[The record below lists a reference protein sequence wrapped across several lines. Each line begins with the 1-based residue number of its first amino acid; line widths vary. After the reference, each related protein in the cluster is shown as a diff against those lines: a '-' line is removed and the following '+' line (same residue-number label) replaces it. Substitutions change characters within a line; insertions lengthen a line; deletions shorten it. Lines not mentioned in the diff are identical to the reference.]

1 MNSGNLLEQV
11 LSALKTNHID
21 RAQSK
26 LGELLASGM
35 ALGDTW
41 LLVAKL
47 AQKMGEVELATQAL
61 HLYLASNQHT
71 AHKHLQAAG
80 LMAEMGHIKAALG
93 NIELLQSKGRYDVS
107 LQHFI
112 ASARMQLGELDL
124 ARKTFTELLK
134 HWPAAGQSWLSFSA
148 LTPFNQQEQALAF
161 IQQAGAAVQ
170 KSDNISRACYQY
182 ALGKAYFDCHEVD
195 LAWSAYQ
202 QGASLMASQQ
212 HYDVAHAHKVT
223 AAIIDSFKPESFKQ
237 LEASKLTT
245 PPPIFVL
252 GWPRTG
258 TTLVEHM
265 LCAHSKVLGGGEID
279 LLQKSTLAMGGLGC
293 SYAKRYQANFAAGH
307 LAWEHLA
314 KRYHY
319 LAAQRFGQQGCI
331 VDKTLNNSRY
341 LGLIAR
347 MFPSAPIIWLQRD
360 PMDAA
365 LSCFRTFFSGNQ
377 PWSWS
382 LSNIAQHFQQEDK
395 LFKHW
400 HSLIADRILVVPY
413 EQLVKEP
420 AHWQTK
426 ILGFCGLS
434 VEPSLSHFYQN
445 DRAVTTSS
453 TVQVRQQVHQNS
465 VAGSKAVAH
474 YMQEFSGSYQINH

>member
-11 LSALKTNHID
+11 LSALKTGHIE

-26 LGELLASGM
+26 LAELLASGM

-47 AQKMGEVELATQAL
+47 AQKMGELELAIQAL

-71 AHKHLQAAG
+71 AHEHLQAAG
-80 LMAEMGHIKAALG
+80 IMAEMGHIKTALG
-93 NIELLQSKGRYDVS
+93 NIEVLQSKGRYDVS

-112 ASARMQLGELDL
+112 ASAHMQLGELDL
-124 ARKTFTELLK
+124 ARKTFTELLN

-148 LTPFNQQEQALAF
+148 LTAFNHQEHALAF
-161 IQQAGAAVQ
+161 IQQAAAAVQ
-170 KSDNISRACYQY
+170 KSDNISQACYQY
-182 ALGKAYFDCHEVD
+182 ALGKAYFDCDEID
-195 LAWSAYQ
+195 LAWRAYH
-202 QGASLMASQQ
+202 QGANLMASQQ

-237 LEASKLTT
+237 LEASKLST

-265 LCAHSKVLGGGEID
+265 LCAHSKVIGGGEID
-279 LLQKSTLAMGGLGC
+279 LLQKSTLALGGLGC
-293 SYAKRYQANFAAGH
+293 SYARRYQANFAAGH
-307 LAWEHLA
+307 LGWEHLA

-347 MFPSAPIIWLQRD
+347 MFPNAPIIWLQRD

-377 PWSWS
+377 AWSWS

-400 HSLIADRILVVPY
+400 HSLLPDRILVVPY
-413 EQLVKEP
+413 EQLVKDP
-420 AHWQTK
+420 TYWQTK

-434 VEPSLSHFYQN
+434 TEPALSHFYQN

-465 VAGSKAVAH
+465 VAGSRAIAH
-474 YMQEFSGSYQINH
+474 YMQEFTRSYQLHH